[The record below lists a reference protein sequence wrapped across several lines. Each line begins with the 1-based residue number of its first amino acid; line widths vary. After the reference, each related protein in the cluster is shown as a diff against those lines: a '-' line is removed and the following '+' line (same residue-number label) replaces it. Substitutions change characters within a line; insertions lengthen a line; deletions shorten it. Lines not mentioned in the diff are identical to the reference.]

1 MKLRASVGTLYILGM
16 SKVKIEM
23 ETAYLMLDGAC
34 IYDCHYC
41 SHARSSHASSSLLS
55 RVIWKEVDSSILKLI
70 NDSEKIKR
78 VCLQVVNYQGS
89 HDDTL
94 KIADLVRKPLSIST
108 RPMSLGEI
116 FEYFERGADRVGISI
131 DVANESLFRKIRGG
145 DLRRLLK
152 LIEQAAERFPG
163 RITTHLIVGLGES
176 EEDLVR
182 ILQAMKDLGVL
193 TALFAFTP
201 VKGTKLQNHPLPS
214 VSKYR
219 RIQMA
224 RYYIYKGIVRYEDM
238 RFDENGNIKDFG
250 TDAPVPLSA
259 FLPGGCPHCTR
270 PFYTERPSRIHY
282 NLQPWEVKR

>member
-1 MKLRASVGTLYILGM
+1 VKLRASVGTLYILGM

-201 VKGTKLQNHPLPS
+201 VKGTKLQNHPPPS

-250 TDAPVPLSA
+250 TDAPVPLEDALIALVHSTQKG
-259 FLPGGCPHCTR
+259 PVVSITIC
-270 PFYTERPSRIHY
+270 
-282 NLQPWEVKR
+282 NLGR